1 MFDNKQTTE
10 VEFDY
15 DLKVFNQKIV
25 GSVSQVMNYIDQLT
39 QRGGQDPL
47 ILDVENDYYEK
58 IINSLREGI
67 SELSEED
74 RKRLKD
80 KLDEMSGGIYDLD
93 SINYKSPDSALIM
106 GKIYSAQKSYQK
118 RYVAAFGLVNL
129 EVNALL
135 KEYDKIANNVYT
147 EFPYIPENKKENF
160 EESRSEINCID
171 VIRFAGDFNL
181 VYKPISLFYT
191 GTKSREESIPPK
203 VSLFTNIYFKRYEI
217 VSEELGRRFI
227 YDYYDKDKLSREDI
241 NKILVYWLRG
251 HDLGH
256 FFGRDV
262 LGKNLKDILSKTK
275 EDNRRV
281 YYLLN
286 ELKADIVSLYIFKN
300 MRKELL
306 GDVDLRNIYLVFISE
321 LLRYMRRGHLL
332 HYADGGSA
340 YLAYNYF
347 LKSGALKISYNDM
360 LELNHERLSI
370 DIDNLCEELINL
382 FEDGSSVKAVA
393 FVKSLI
399 KFENITTKDLPED
412 LEFLN
417 DTSIPYNINIKNKQN
432 I

>member
-1 MFDNKQTTE
+1 MFDNKLTTE
-10 VEFDY
+10 VEFNY
-15 DLKVFNQKIV
+15 DTSVFNQKV
-25 GSVSQVMNYIDQLT
+25 LASVSQVLNYIDQLT

-47 ILDVENDYYEK
+47 ILNVENEYYEK
-58 IINSLREGI
+58 IIESLRDGI
-67 SELSEED
+67 SELSDED
-74 RKRLKD
+74 KKRIKG

-93 SINYKSPDSALIM
+93 SINYKSPDSVLIL

-118 RYVAAFGLVNL
+118 RYVATFGLVNS
-129 EVNALL
+129 EANAIL
-135 KEYDKIANNVYT
+135 KEYDKIAEDEYKK
-147 EFPYIPENKKENF
+147 FPYVPDNKKEIF
-160 EESRSEINCID
+160 EENRSDINCID
-171 VIRFAGDFNL
+171 VLRFAGDFNL

-191 GTKSREESIPPK
+191 GTKSRELHILPK
-203 VSLFTNIYFKRYEI
+203 VVLFTNIYFKRYEL

-227 YDYYDKDKLSREDI
+227 YDYYENEKLPREDI

-262 LGKNLKDILSKTK
+262 LGTNLKDKLSKSK

-286 ELKADIVSLYIFKN
+286 ELKSDIISLYIFKN
-300 MRKELL
+300 RLKDLL
-306 GDVDLRNIYLVFISE
+306 GDIDLRNVYLVFISE

-340 YLAYNYF
+340 YLAYKYF
-347 LKSGALKISYNDM
+347 IKSGALKISYNNM
-360 LELNHERLSI
+360 HEVNHEQLSI
-370 DIDNLCEELINL
+370 DIDNLCEELIDL
-382 FEDGSSVKAVA
+382 FEEGSAVRAVA

-399 KFENITTKDLPED
+399 KFENILTKDLSED
-412 LEFLN
+412 LEFLI
-417 DTSIPYNINIKNKQN
+417 DSSIPYNIDIKNNPN